1 MTDDIIPGDARLPG
15 GPDDSADA
23 SDSPNAP
30 DLPDG
35 MDVPDGI
42 AGYEAIQDDDARTGE
57 NYYEEMIDT
66 TGPFIEGGD
75 DVDTGA
81 GRPRPRD

>member
-1 MTDDIIPGDARLPG
+1 MTDENIPDDARLPG
-15 GPDDSADA
+15 GPEDAGDDVAGDDVAGEES
-23 SDSPNAP
+23 P
-30 DLPDG
+30 DLS
-35 MDVPDGI
+35 
-42 AGYEAIQDDDARTGE
+42 GYEAIQDDDARTGE

>member
-1 MTDDIIPGDARLPG
+1 MTDDASHPHDARLPG
-15 GPDDSADA
+15 GDEPDQPDDLQRPDDLAD
-23 SDSPNAP
+23 
-30 DLPDG
+30 
-35 MDVPDGI
+35 
-42 AGYEAIQDDDARTGE
+42 YEAIQDDDARTGE
-57 NYYEEMIDT
+57 NYYEEMTDT

>member
-1 MTDDIIPGDARLPG
+1 MTDESTPDQSIPDQSIPDASTPGANIPGDARLPG
-15 GPDDSADA
+15 GDEPDDLAD
-23 SDSPNAP
+23 
-30 DLPDG
+30 
-35 MDVPDGI
+35 
-42 AGYEAIQDDDARTGE
+42 YEAIQDDDARTGE

-81 GRPRPRD
+81 GRPRSRE